1 MITYTYSI
9 GNTFCKPVNEELS
22 IVLIAVSALLH
33 SIVLSDPGGSSIV
46 CTIA

>member
-1 MITYTYSI
+1 
-9 GNTFCKPVNEELS
+9 
-22 IVLIAVSALLH
+22 LIAVSALLH